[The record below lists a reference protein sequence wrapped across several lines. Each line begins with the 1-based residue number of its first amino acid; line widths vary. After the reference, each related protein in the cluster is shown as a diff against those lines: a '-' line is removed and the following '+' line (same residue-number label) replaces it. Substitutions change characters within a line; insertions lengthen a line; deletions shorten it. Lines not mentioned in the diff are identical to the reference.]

1 MPDFH
6 NKKVEEVYSELGA
19 TEEGLSDEE
28 AKIRLKKYGE
38 NKLPEIKKPS
48 MFLRFIKQFKD
59 IMIIILVAAAVVSLF
74 VGLFS
79 AHGDM
84 TEVIDA
90 IIIIIIV
97 LINAFMGLVQEM
109 KAENAMESLKK
120 MSEPTARVIRG
131 GKRMSI
137 PTHEIV
143 VGDTIVLEA
152 GDIVPA
158 DILLTEIASLRCS
171 EAALTGESGA
181 ARKEA
186 GVVLPKKTPI
196 GDRRNMCFSG
206 STVAYGRGVG
216 IAVATGV
223 EAEIG
228 KIATM
233 LGSKETDKTPLEK
246 SLVKLGGIIT
256 ISVLAIAAV
265 IFAVD
270 IFVKPGEPL
279 NAFLTAVALAVA
291 AIPESLPAV
300 VTIILSLGVM
310 RLAKKNVIIKRLH
323 AVETLGCCDVIC
335 SDKTGTITQN
345 KMTVREVYLDG
356 RLIVT
361 EEFDPQV
368 PNSIN
373 LLKCM
378 TLCNDSHK
386 HDEVYL
392 GDPTE
397 TALAEFAEKF
407 DYKKR
412 GLEMKH
418 KRLGEIPFDSQRKLM
433 STANIDGE
441 RVVVYTKGAADEILK
456 RVTHIIIN
464 GTRRKITDE
473 DKQVIMNIA
482 STMGHK
488 ALRVLGYAISD
499 FSGVSAQHIEA
510 GDIAEKNLT
519 FVGLSGMMDPPR
531 AEVEE
536 AIKKCKTAGMKAV
549 MITGD
554 HMDTAYA
561 IAKELKMIK
570 SREEVIEGAY
580 LDKFNDE
587 ELKVEIVRFSVFAR
601 VSPEHK
607 VRIVRALRA
616 NGKVVAMTGD
626 GVNDAPSIKSAHIG
640 IGMGITGT
648 EVTKEVADM
657 VLTDDNFATIVV
669 GVEEGRK
676 IFSNIQKT
684 IQFLLSCNIA
694 EVLVLFSL
702 TLAYPELTVLL
713 PIQILFINLVTDTL
727 PAVALGME
735 NAERNVM
742 MRPPR
747 RSSASIIGGRIGVNI
762 LYQGIFEAIIVVG
775 AFMAGL
781 YMFNSDV
788 IAATMVF
795 ISLNLIQI
803 LHMFN
808 VRTTGSVFKSNPFK
822 NKMFWIAFIIGLAL
836 IAVVCF
842 VPFMS
847 YLFQVAELSLMQW
860 IVTIVMS
867 LMIIP
872 VCEIVKFFQKLSDKR
887 KAKEQFGAE

>member
-6 NKKVEEVYSELGA
+6 SKKIEEVYSELNTTA
-19 TEEGLSDEE
+19 EGLSGEE

-38 NKLPEIKKPS
+38 NKLPDIKKPS
-48 MFLRFIKQFKD
+48 MILRFLMQFKD
-59 IMIIILVAAAVVSLF
+59 VMIIILIIAAMVSLF

-79 AHGDM
+79 EHGDM

-90 IIIIIIV
+90 IIIMVIV
-97 LINAFMGLVQEM
+97 LINAFMGLMQEM

-120 MSEPTARVIRG
+120 MSEPIARVIRD

-143 VGDTIVLEA
+143 VGDIIVLEA

-158 DILLTEIASLRCS
+158 DMLLIEDASLRCS
-171 EAALTGESGA
+171 EAALTGESVA

-186 GVVLPKKTPI
+186 GLVLPKKTSL

-206 STVAYGRGVG
+206 STVAYGRGLG

-223 EAEIG
+223 DAEIG
-228 KIATM
+228 KIAT
-233 LGSKETDKTPLEK
+233 LLSNKEKDKTPLEK

-256 ISVLAIAAV
+256 IAVLVIAVV

-270 IFVKPGEPL
+270 VFVRPDEPL

-345 KMTVREVYLDG
+345 KMTVREVYLDAK
-356 RLIVT
+356 LIST
-361 EEFDPQV
+361 EEFDPQA
-368 PNSIN
+368 PNAMN
-373 LLKCM
+373 MLKCM

-386 HDEVYL
+386 HEEVYI

-418 KRLGEIPFDSQRKLM
+418 KRMGEIPFDSERKLM

-441 RVVVYTKGAADEILK
+441 KIVIYTKGAADEILK
-456 RVTHIIIN
+456 RTTHIIIN
-464 GTRRKITDE
+464 GNRRRMTSQ
-473 DKQVIMNIA
+473 DKEVVMRTA
-482 STMGHK
+482 SAMGNK

-499 FSGVSAQHIEA
+499 FEGPITQRVDAQ
-510 GDIAEKNLT
+510 DILEKGLT

-536 AIKKCKTAGMKAV
+536 AIKKCKSAGMRAV

-561 IAKELKMIK
+561 IAKELKMIRA
-570 SREEVIEGAY
+570 REEVVEGAY
-580 LDKFNDE
+580 LDKFTDE
-587 ELKVEIVRFSVFAR
+587 QLKDEIVKFSVFAR

-607 VRIVRALRA
+607 VRIVKALRA
-616 NGKVVAMTGD
+616 NGKIVAMTGD
-626 GVNDAPSIKSAHIG
+626 GVNDAPSIKAAHIG

-684 IQFLLSCNIA
+684 IQFLISCNIA

-702 TLAYPELTVLL
+702 TLAYPELTALL

-735 NAERNVM
+735 NAEKNVM

-747 RSSASIIGGRIGVNI
+747 KSDASIIGGRVGVNI
-762 LYQGIFEAIIVVG
+762 LYQGIAEAMIVVA
-775 AFMAGL
+775 AFMIGL
-781 YMFNSDV
+781 HYFGS
-788 IAATMVF
+788 AAVASTMVF

-803 LHMFN
+803 IHMFN
-808 VRTTGSVFKSNPFK
+808 VRTTGSVFRSNPLK
-822 NKMFWIAFIIGLAL
+822 NKMFWIAFLVGLAL

-847 YLFQVAELSLMQW
+847 YLFQINQLSAVQW
-860 IVTIVMS
+860 LVTIALAFV
-867 LMIIP
+867 IIP
-872 VCEIVKFFQKLSDKR
+872 VCEIAKLIQKALDKR
-887 KAKEQFGAE
+887 KAKQQFGAE